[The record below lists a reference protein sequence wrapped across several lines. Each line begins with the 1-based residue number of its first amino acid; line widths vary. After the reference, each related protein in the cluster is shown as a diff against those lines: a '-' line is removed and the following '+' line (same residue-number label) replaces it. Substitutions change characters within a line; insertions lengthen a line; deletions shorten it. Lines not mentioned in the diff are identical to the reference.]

1 MNRTNFKKYIS
12 YVKEK
17 RKSNIEDH
25 YIEKDYFISL
35 FLSTWQKLKDA
46 GKVPRLDNLIF
57 KGGTLLARNY
67 LDYPRISEDIDFTY
81 GCSNDLRKLDSKNKR
96 EKAILKQIAP
106 IIEDVKLICDTAKF
120 VFDTNRR
127 NRKYILVRNSR
138 AVYILNVYYE
148 SFITGEE
155 TPIKIELNFLEHIIH
170 DYSEL
175 KINNIVDQDLTLKS
189 IGYDLPNL
197 KINTYHLDEIIIE
210 KYRAILTRDKLKER
224 DVFDLYLI
232 NKICKDVFGF
242 DNTLIFE
249 KIESGYMISPDLG
262 NNLANNCKLLHD
274 DTFGDSDDDIS
285 RLTLVE
291 IDSKNYDKFK
301 NQLYNELGEICK
313 MRKRL

>member
-17 RKSNIEDH
+17 RKSNIEDQ

-35 FLSTWQKLKDA
+35 FLSTWQKLKYA
-46 GKVPRLDNLIF
+46 GEVSHLDNLIF

-81 GCSNDLRKLDSKNKR
+81 VHSNELRKLNSKNKR
-96 EKAILKQIAP
+96 EKAILRAIAP
-106 IIEDVKLICDTAKF
+106 IIKDVKLTCDTAKLN
-120 VFDTNRR
+120 FDANRR

-155 TPIKIELNFLEHIIH
+155 TPIKIELNFLEHIKH

-189 IGYDLPNL
+189 MGYDLSNI

-210 KYRAILTRDKLKER
+210 KYRAIFTRDKLKER

-262 NNLANNCKLLHD
+262 DNLKHSCTLLHD
-274 DTFGDSDDDIS
+274 GDFGDSDDDIS
-285 RLTLVE
+285 RLTLVK
-291 IDSKNYDKFK
+291 IDDEEYKKFK
-301 NQLYNELGEICK
+301 NRLYDKLSKICK
-313 MRKRL
+313 LRK